1 MIMKFIKKFLY
12 NIKKNIIYAL
22 TLLIICYGLI
32 GSTSVFAPSTEG
44 SIFETVLD
52 GKQVSPPVNTTGS
65 GNASLFYKHD
75 VSELNNF
82 LLYNISVSNIDDVTR
97 VHLHQGT
104 YGVNGTLSNNLTILP
119 NYEKTGILSNGNIS
133 NNNSFQYELSGK
145 AKDVIDI
152 IMKYLRSGEMY
163 IDIHTKKYP
172 EGEIRGQIYPKY

>member
-1 MIMKFIKKFLY
+1 MKFIKKFLY
-12 NIKKNIIYAL
+12 NIKKNMIYAL

-75 VSELNNF
+75 VFELNNF

-172 EGEIRGQIYPKY
+172 DGEIRGQIYPKY

>member
-1 MIMKFIKKFLY
+1 MKFIKKFLY
-12 NIKKNIIYAL
+12 NIKKNMIYAL
-22 TLLIICYGLI
+22 TLLIICYRLI
-32 GSTSVFAPSTEG
+32 GTTSIFAPSTKG

-75 VSELNNF
+75 VFELNNF

-172 EGEIRGQIYPKY
+172 DGEIRGQIYPKY

>member
-1 MIMKFIKKFLY
+1 MKFIKKFLY
-12 NIKKNIIYAL
+12 NIKKNIIYGL

-52 GKQVSPPVNTTGS
+52 GKQISPPVNTTGS

>member
-1 MIMKFIKKFLY
+1 MKFIKKFLY
-12 NIKKNIIYAL
+12 NIKKNIIYGL

-52 GKQVSPPVNTTGS
+52 GKQISPPVNTTGS

-152 IMKYLRSGEMY
+152 IMKDLRSGEMY

-172 EGEIRGQIYPKY
+172 DGEIRGQIYPKY

>member
-1 MIMKFIKKFLY
+1 MKFIKKFLY
-12 NIKKNIIYAL
+12 NIKKNIIYGL

-52 GKQVSPPVNTTGS
+52 GKQISPPVNTTGS

-145 AKDVIDI
+145 AKGVIDI

>member
-1 MIMKFIKKFLY
+1 MKFIKKFLY
-12 NIKKNIIYAL
+12 NIKKNIIYGL

-52 GKQVSPPVNTTGS
+52 GKQISPPVNTTGS

-163 IDIHTKKYP
+163 IDIHTKKYLD
-172 EGEIRGQIYPKY
+172 GEIRGQIYPKY

>member
-1 MIMKFIKKFLY
+1 MKFIKKFLY
-12 NIKKNIIYAL
+12 NIKKNMIYAL

-52 GKQVSPPVNTTGS
+52 GKQISPPVNTTGS